1 MPMKNPPHPGDLI
14 NTEIIQALGLN
25 VSKAAEILKVRRA
38 TLSDLLHGKA
48 ALTPEMALRIEKA
61 FGPDMDHLLR
71 MPWRKRGSTR
81 GRSRSS
87 GTSRPEDGAGN
98 PRHDHEYRCFESHP
112 LPAGMSLIA
121 GVIDSTTNYV
131 EHPEVVADRI
141 ERVARVVGDPHRI
154 MAGTDCGFETTSGM
168 GHVAEELVWEK
179 LRALRDGADLASKR
193 LF

>member
-71 MPWRKRGSTR
+71 MQLAYDVAKTREHARKISVKR
-81 GRSRSS
+81 
-87 GTSRPEDGAGN
+87 
-98 PRHDHEYRCFESHP
+98 YV
-112 LPAGMSLIA
+112 PA
-121 GVIDSTTNYV
+121 TNYV

-141 ERVARVVGDPHRI
+141 ERVARVVGDRHRI

-179 LRALRDGADLASKR
+179 LRALRDGADLASGR
-193 LF
+193 LFG

>member
-1 MPMKNPPHPGDLI
+1 MKTGQGI
-14 NTEIIQALGLN
+14 
-25 VSKAAEILKVRRA
+25 RR
-38 TLSDLLHGKA
+38 H
-48 ALTPEMALRIEKA
+48 E
-61 FGPDMDHLLR
+61 
-71 MPWRKRGSTR
+71 
-81 GRSRSS
+81 
-87 GTSRPEDGAGN
+87 
-98 PRHDHEYRCFESHP
+98 HEYRCFERHP
-112 LPAGMSLIA
+112 LPAGISLIA

-141 ERVARVVGDPHRI
+141 ERVARVVDNPHRV